1 MSDLLVIGG
10 GLAGSEAAL
19 VAAGAGMQVTLAE
32 MRPGT
37 MTPAHRSGEFAE
49 LVCSNSL
56 KSDEVT
62 SAAGLLKA
70 ELRLLQSPVLAIAQQ
85 QRVAAG
91 GALAVD
97 RSGFAAAVTETI
109 RRHPRIRV
117 VREEVKKVD
126 WTRPTV
132 IAAGPLAGEELV
144 EYLRTALGAQRCA
157 FYDAIAPVV
166 EAESIAQPPA
176 FRASRYGKGSARS
189 AADGPQPPD
198 GGGGDYLNLPL
209 TAAEYARF
217 REALLEA
224 DRVTPHAFE
233 EVKYFEACLPVEELA
248 RRGEETLR
256 FGPLKPVGLRD
267 PRTGERPHAVVQL
280 RQDDRAGELFNLVG
294 FQTRLQP
301 SAQEQ
306 VLRLL
311 PGLEQVRIARYGGMH
326 RNTYFDLTGV
336 LAPTLELKP
345 HRGVFVA
352 GQLAGSEGYTEAIA
366 CGHLAGLNAARR
378 LQGQEPVAMPPET
391 ALGALARYITT
402 PAPQPLAPMHAT
414 FGLLP
419 PVDGSK
425 RDRRER
431 QAQRALTLMTD
442 MARQLV
448 PREG

>member
-1 MSDLLVIGG
+1 MSDLLVVGG

-19 VAAGAGMQVTLAE
+19 VAANAGVQVTLAE
-32 MRPGT
+32 MRPAR
-37 MTPAHRSGEFAE
+37 MTPAHRSGDFAE

-70 ELRLLQSPVLAIAQQ
+70 ELRLLHSPLLALAEQH
-85 QRVAAG
+85 RVAAG

-97 RSGFAAAVTETI
+97 RGGFAAAVTETI
-109 RRHPRIRV
+109 EQHPRIRV
-117 VREEVKKVD
+117 VREEVKQVD
-126 WTRPTV
+126 WTRPMV

-144 EYLRTALGAQRCA
+144 EYLRTALGARRCA

-176 FRASRYGKGSARS
+176 FRASRYGKGSARP
-189 AADGPQPPD
+189 AADGTQSPD
-198 GGGGDYLNLPL
+198 GGGDYLNLPL

-224 DRVTPHAFE
+224 DRVTAHAFE
-233 EVKYFEACLPVEELA
+233 EVQYFEACLPVEELA
-248 RRGEETLR
+248 RRGEDTLR

-267 PRTGERPHAVVQL
+267 PRTGERPYAVVQL
-280 RQDDRAGELFNLVG
+280 RQDDRAGALFNLVG

-301 SAQEQ
+301 SAQER

-311 PGLEQVRIARYGGMH
+311 PGLAQVRIARYGGMH

-336 LAPTLELKP
+336 LAPTLELQE
-345 HRGVFVA
+345 HRGVFIA

-378 LQGQEPVAMPPET
+378 LQGQEPVAMAPET
-391 ALGALARYITT
+391 ALGALVRYITT

-419 PVDGSK
+419 PVDGGK

-431 QAQRALTLMTD
+431 QAARALALMTD